1 MRPIA
6 TDRVAWSVCHCLLF
20 CLQMRVN
27 RLRCS
32 LGCWFRWAQ
41 ATGFRSPCR
50 EVILSGETWQ
60 PALKH
65 SYCELCKNGWTNW
78 DAVWGAESGGAEN
91 HVLDGMQMPK
101 WEGALLWLSGRL
113 RSIAKHIFWVLGKRV
128 ISAKTG
134 GQILAMCTLYVVFP
148 VNDVPFGV
156 SLIRCVRKLL
166 RQFQPNFAQGWRS
179 PLHWWC
185 QYFVL
190 FHYCRQ
196 GSSLLPTLRPFVS
209 RPIALAQ

>member
-6 TDRVAWSVCHCLLF
+6 TDRVAWSVCHGLVV

-32 LGCWFRWAQ
+32 IGCWFRWAQ
-41 ATGFRSPCR
+41 ATGFRSPYE

-60 PALKH
+60 PALKY
-65 SYCELCKNGWTNW
+65 SDCELCKNGWTKTNW

-113 RSIAKHIFWVLGKRV
+113 KGIAKHIFWVLGK
-128 ISAKTG
+128 SFNYAKTG
-134 GQILAMCTLYVVFP
+134 GQISSICTLCVVFP
-148 VNDVPFGV
+148 VNNVAFEV
-156 SLIRCVRKLL
+156 SLIM
-166 RQFQPNFAQGWRS
+166 
-179 PLHWWC
+179 
-185 QYFVL
+185 
-190 FHYCRQ
+190 
-196 GSSLLPTLRPFVS
+196 LP
-209 RPIALAQ
+209 I